1 MILIADSGSTKT
13 TWMEVESGNMVV
25 TEGLNPHFTNEEQ
38 FLAACN
44 VVCQQFSIL
53 NSQFSITFYGAGCGL
68 SAQREKVATWLAK
81 AFGTSVVHVETDMLA
96 ACRATA
102 GDQPALVAILGTGSN
117 ACLYDGLQI
126 SHQATSTGYIL
137 GDRGSANH
145 VGRLLL
151 NDYLTHNMP
160 SDLRVMFHDTYRM
173 SDAQLMDAVYHQPNP
188 NRFLASLAPFAVK
201 HIAEDYCR
209 SVVTKTLDEWF
220 TDAIMPLMRNGDF
233 PLSLVGSYAKAIEPT
248 LRAVMEGNG
257 LKVSTIVADPIVGLR
272 RFHSE
277 K

>member
-25 TEGLNPHFTNEEQ
+25 TEGLNPHFTSEET
-38 FLAACN
+38 FLVACN
-44 VVCQQFSIL
+44 VVRQQLSIL

-68 SAQREKVATWLAK
+68 SAQREKVATWLSK
-81 AFGTSVVHVETDMLA
+81 AFGTSDVHVETDMLA

-220 TDAIMPLMRNGDF
+220 TDAIMPLMRKTDY
-233 PLSLVGSYAKAIEPT
+233 PLSVVGSYAKAIEPT

>member
-68 SAQREKVATWLAK
+68 SAQREKVATWLSK
-81 AFGTSVVHVETDMLA
+81 AFGTSDVHVETDMLA

-117 ACLYDGLQI
+117 ACPDQK
-126 SHQATSTGYIL
+126 TS
-137 GDRGSANH
+137 
-145 VGRLLL
+145 VGIFGR
-151 NDYLTHNMP
+151 NDH
-160 SDLRVMFHDTYRM
+160 
-173 SDAQLMDAVYHQPNP
+173 A
-188 NRFLASLAPFAVK
+188 
-201 HIAEDYCR
+201 
-209 SVVTKTLDEWF
+209 
-220 TDAIMPLMRNGDF
+220 
-233 PLSLVGSYAKAIEPT
+233 
-248 LRAVMEGNG
+248 
-257 LKVSTIVADPIVGLR
+257 
-272 RFHSE
+272 
-277 K
+277 

>member
-1 MILIADSGSTKT
+1 MLCVS
-13 TWMEVESGNMVV
+13 
-25 TEGLNPHFTNEEQ
+25 
-38 FLAACN
+38 
-44 VVCQQFSIL
+44 
-53 NSQFSITFYGAGCGL
+53 NSQFSIHFYGAGCGL
-68 SAQREKVATWLAK
+68 TAQRNKVASWLAK
-81 AFGTSVVHVETDMLA
+81 AFGTSDVHVETDMLA